1 MSRFWLNGVLVAGDL
16 ADVDMQAALR
26 AHYEDHKGNP
36 PLCDCSDVR
45 PRMYIARLGAQYI
58 LKRWPA
64 SGHEHAVDCDR
75 YEPPPEASGLGRLLG
90 SAIREDPLTGDV
102 DLRLGFPLKRQP
114 RDGAAPAEAH
124 PEDTIDNEGGKPSP
138 SRAGLRAILHYLWD
152 QAELT
157 HWKPGMKGKR
167 NWWIVRSRLLDA
179 ARRMTAKSVRL
190 HRRLFIPEPFRVEA
204 KDEIRLRRRAL
215 LQTVASAKAARDLMM
230 FLVEVK
236 DIGPSTYGYKLV
248 ARNVPDDPFYLSEDL
263 YRLLRRR
270 FETELEMMARTEGK
284 GHLLA
289 FGTLSVKPSG
299 VATIEDVTLM
309 ATTAEWIPV
318 SDETEAV
325 VVDYAVA
332 TGRAFMK
339 PLRYNL
345 GPGRALAAALFTDG
359 PDKPTALYI
368 VRPDETEVLAQA
380 RQELIDSG
388 HTATVLWELAENPVP
403 SDLIDAIVAGRKA
416 RSRSESTGSLVV
428 C

>member
-1 MSRFWLNGVLVAGDL
+1 MSRFWLNGVLVTGEIGEA
-16 ADVDMQAALR
+16 AIQSALR
-26 AHYEDHKGNP
+26 EHYEHHKGNP

-45 PRMYIARLGAQYI
+45 PRMYIARLGEQFI

-75 YEPPPEASGLGRLLG
+75 YEPPLEASGLGRLLG
-90 SAIREDPLTGDV
+90 LAIREDPLTGDV

-114 RDGAAPAEAH
+114 RESAAPTEAH
-124 PEDTIDNEGGKPSP
+124 PEDTADDEGGKPST

-179 ARRMTAKSVRL
+179 AKRMTAKSVRL
-190 HRRLFIPEPFRVEA
+190 HRRLFIPEPFRLDA

-215 LQTVASAKAARDLMM
+215 LQTVASAKQARDLMM

-236 DIGPSTYGYKLV
+236 DIGASTYGYKLM
-248 ARNVPDDPFYLSEDL
+248 ARNVPDDPLYLNEEL

-270 FETELEMMARTEGK
+270 FETELEMLARTEGK
-284 GHLLA
+284 GHLVA

-299 VATIEDVTLM
+299 IATIEDVTLM
-309 ATTAEWIPV
+309 ATTSEWIPV
-318 SDETEAV
+318 CDETEAI

-332 TGRAFMK
+332 TGRAFVK
-339 PLRYNL
+339 PLKYNMSA
-345 GPGRALAAALFTDG
+345 GRPLAALLLTDS
-359 PDKPTALYI
+359 PEKPTAFYV
-368 VRPDETEVLAQA
+368 VRPDETDILVQA
-380 RQELIDSG
+380 REELLKSA
-388 HTATVLWELAENPVP
+388 ATVPVLWHVADDPIP
-403 SDLIDAIVAGRKA
+403 TDAIDAIPSKYR
-416 RSRSESTGSLVV
+416 TH
-428 C
+428 

>member
-1 MSRFWLNGVLVAGDL
+1 MSRFWLNGVLVKGEIGEVPL
-16 ADVDMQAALR
+16 QAALR
-26 AHYEDHKGNP
+26 EHYEHHKGNP

-45 PRMYIARLGAQYI
+45 PRMYIARLGEQFI

-75 YEPPPEASGLGRLLG
+75 YEPPLEASGLGRLLG
-90 SAIREDPLTGDV
+90 SAIREDPLTGDI

-114 RDGAAPAEAH
+114 RGGAAPAEAH
-124 PEDTIDNEGGKPSP
+124 PEDVADDEGGKPSP

-179 ARRMTAKSVRL
+179 AKRMTAKSVRL
-190 HRRLFIPEPFRVEA
+190 HRRLFIPEPFRLDA

-215 LQTVASAKAARDLMM
+215 LQTVASAKQARDLMM

-248 ARNVPDDPFYLSEDL
+248 ARNVPDDPLYLSEEL

-270 FETELEMMARTEGK
+270 FDTELEMLARTEGK
-284 GHLLA
+284 GHLVA

-299 VATIEDVTLM
+299 IATIEDVTLM
-309 ATTAEWIPV
+309 STTAEWIPV
-318 SDETEAV
+318 CDETEAI

-332 TGRAFMK
+332 TGRAFVK
-339 PLRYNL
+339 PLKYNMSA
-345 GPGRALAAALFTDG
+345 GRPLPVMLFTDS
-359 PDKPTALYI
+359 PDKPTAFYV
-368 VRPDETEVLAQA
+368 VRPEETDILVQA
-380 RQELIDSG
+380 REELLKSV
-388 HTATVLWELAENPVP
+388 ATVPVLWHLADDPIP
-403 SDLIDAIVAGRKA
+403 TDAIDGIPLKYR
-416 RSRSESTGSLVV
+416 TQ
-428 C
+428 